1 MGIIRSE
8 TAQISLKHSGLNF
21 VGFRQ
26 SKSRKTFITLQ
37 CSLLSP
43 FQPHSHGFATFVSCW
58 SSLAFCKDRGRAL
71 RALLC
76 VLSWELFL
84 PAEHQ
89 ARFFPE
95 LPLTVYVRT
104 EQHLLLLMSPADCFF
119 FPALPFLFTPA
130 NLPVIVSLLFI
141 YLLFFFPQADPVSNF
156 SEQLICIG
164 KVCSKTPN
172 TIHLWYYQTSLSA
185 FPLRLLFL
193 FHENLSGIL

>member
-37 CSLLSP
+37 CLLLSP
-43 FQPHSHGFATFVSCW
+43 FQPHSHGFATLVSCW

-141 YLLFFFPQADPVSNF
+141 YFFLNFFLLKLTQFP
-156 SEQLICIG
+156 I
-164 KVCSKTPN
+164 
-172 TIHLWYYQTSLSA
+172 SLS
-185 FPLRLLFL
+185 
-193 FHENLSGIL
+193 NLSALGRSAPKHLIQFTCGINKPL